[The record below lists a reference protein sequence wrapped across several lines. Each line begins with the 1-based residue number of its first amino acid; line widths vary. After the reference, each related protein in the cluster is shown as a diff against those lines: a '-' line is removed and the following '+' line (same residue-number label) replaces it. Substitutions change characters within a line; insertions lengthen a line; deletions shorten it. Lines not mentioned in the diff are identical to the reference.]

1 MTKSYNKI
9 FKSKSTLL
17 PKIEEYVLDIAKQTK
32 ISELKLNNLEMA
44 VAEASANCI
53 LHGNKSDE
61 SKKVEVTII
70 VASNKLIVKFKD
82 EGNGFKIDGIPD
94 PTQPENILKNSG
106 RGVHIMKSFLDNL
119 EYIFTPSGTEA
130 ILTINI

>member
-17 PKIEEYVLDIAKQTK
+17 PEIEDYVLDIAKQTN

-70 VASNKLIVKFKD
+70 IESNKLIVKFKD
-82 EGNGFKIDGIPD
+82 EGSGFKIDEIPD
-94 PTQPENILKNSG
+94 PTKPENILKNSG

-119 EYIFTPSGTEA
+119 EYNFTSSGTEA
-130 ILTINI
+130 ILTVNI

>member
-1 MTKSYNKI
+1 MIKTYNKI

-17 PKIEEYVLDIAKQTK
+17 PKIEDYVLDIAKQTK

-70 VASNKLIVKFKD
+70 VEKTKLIVKFKD
-82 EGNGFKIDGIPD
+82 EGSGFKIDEIPD
-94 PTQPENILKNSG
+94 PTKPENILKNSG
-106 RGVHIMKSFLDNL
+106 RGVLIMKSFLDDL
-119 EYIFTPSGTEA
+119 EYNFTPSGTEA
-130 ILTINI
+130 ILTVNI

>member
-17 PKIEEYVLDIAKQTK
+17 PKIEDYVLDIAKQTN

-70 VASNKLIVKFKD
+70 VESNKLIVKFKD
-82 EGNGFKIDGIPD
+82 EGSGFIIDEVPD
-94 PTQPENILKNSG
+94 PTKPENILKNSG
-106 RGVHIMKSFLDNL
+106 RGVHIMKSFLDDL
-119 EYIFTPSGTEA
+119 EYIFSPSGTEA
-130 ILTINI
+130 ILTVNI

>member
-1 MTKSYNKI
+1 MIKSYNKI

-17 PKIEEYVLDIAKQTK
+17 PKIEDYVLDIAKQTN

-44 VAEASANCI
+44 VAEASANGI

-70 VASNKLIVKFKD
+70 VESNKLIVKFKD
-82 EGNGFKIDGIPD
+82 EGSGFKMDEIPD
-94 PTQPENILKNSG
+94 PTKPENILKNSG
-106 RGVHIMKSFLDNL
+106 RGVHIMKAFLDDL
-119 EYIFTPSGTEA
+119 EYNFTPSGTEVV
-130 ILTINI
+130 LTVNL